1 MSRIDDALRRA
12 RGEQPEQA
20 ATDADIDMPWQ
31 FADSPAAPP
40 RASHPEQRPT
50 SAPAR
55 VPEVARVD
63 VKPLPEQVQRSV
75 DDVPTARLVSAADAN
90 PVLIEQ
96 FRNLAAA
103 LNRLQTE
110 RTLKSLLVTSPAPGD
125 GKSHVA
131 VNLALTL
138 SESYRR
144 KVLLVDADMRRPTLH
159 HLFHVSGA
167 HGLLDALRAEA
178 EDVPA
183 VVPVTGTLSLL
194 PAGRPQANPV
204 GDLSSGRMSRLIA
217 NAGSTYDWVIVD
229 SPPAAGL
236 ADARII
242 LETVDGAILV
252 VRAAATRF
260 AELQAA
266 TDALGP
272 GRLLGVILN
281 AVDPREIHR
290 EDYYGNYY
298 GYGSK

>member
-1 MSRIDDALRRA
+1 MAVCR
-12 RGEQPEQA
+12 QPGRS
-20 ATDADIDMPWQ
+20 ATCE
-31 FADSPAAPP
+31 SP
-40 RASHPEQRPT
+40 PEQRPT